1 MYSQYPNTNYS
12 CAGITGRN
20 LECNNLTVDG
30 VNKYHG
36 FTIRPVGVYTSSGAQ
51 QDTNRII
58 CDAADTVNGV
68 ASITITGAGV
78 AGPLHF
84 TATIYD
90 PSGLLLNLAVVELTV
105 QNVNTVTA
113 TLYTS
118 VADVKSV
125 YAISGVRINFM
136 GVGVFNYN

>member
-1 MYSQYPNTNYS
+1 MYSQYPNTSYS
-12 CAGITGRN
+12 KKGIPRQHI
-20 LECNNLTVDG
+20 ECNNLSVDG

-36 FTIRPVGVYTSSGAQ
+36 FNIYPIGVYTATGAQ
-51 QDTNRII
+51 QNTNRII

-68 ASITITGAGV
+68 ASITITGCAV
-78 AGPLHF
+78 AEPLHF

-90 PSGLLLNLAVVELTV
+90 PGNLLTSLAVVEITV

-113 TLYTS
+113 TLYKTL
-118 VADVKSV
+118 ADVKSV
-125 YAISGVRINFM
+125 YSISGVRINFM